1 MSNSPNAAMPA
12 SPGVDLPTRQD
23 PVTRSHAGQELRAV
37 IHRLQE
43 SSSMPRA
50 AVAIVEGLHGD
61 DDHATQALA
70 DLADALARVNMVAL
84 RLNLR
89 QRAELGF
96 DEQMRE
102 AQTALDALSQQPDV
116 DVDHRAIVGSG
127 WSIAAAACLA
137 KHDERVSGVAIWEPM
152 PTGAADRSTGATDQC
167 SRYYQGNGVKS
178 VLAKVL
184 IVQSAAGPSL
194 PTDQAQRMTQLLE
207 QEGILS
213 DVTVIGGADG
223 KIGNSQS
230 RHEAISRT
238 VEWLQSVLI
247 AGE

>member
-12 SPGVDLPTRQD
+12 NPGIDLPTRQD
-23 PVTRSHAGQELRAV
+23 PLSLDHGGQELHGMV
-37 IHRLQE
+37 HRLQE
-43 SSSMPRA
+43 PSAMPRA
-50 AVAIVEGLHGD
+50 AVAIVEGLRGD
-61 DDHATQALA
+61 DDRATQALT

-84 RLNLR
+84 RLNMR
-89 QRAELGF
+89 RREELGF
-96 DEQMRE
+96 EDQMRE
-102 AQTALDALSQQPDV
+102 AQTALDVLSQQQDV
-116 DVDHRAIVGSG
+116 DIDHRAIVGSG

-152 PTGAADRSTGATDQC
+152 PTAATDRSTGATDQC
-167 SRYYQGNGVKS
+167 SRYYQDNEQKS

-184 IVQSAAGPSL
+184 IVQGAMGQSL

-207 QEGILS
+207 REGILS
-213 DVTVIGGADG
+213 DVTVVGGADG
-223 KIGNSQS
+223 KVNSPQS
-230 RHEAISRT
+230 RQEAISRT